1 MAASHQVGAA
11 LVAARG
17 VTKPNSPKAQSLAS
31 SVCLL
36 RGGILTKTA
45 IALAPSNSR
54 APAMS
59 FRPRAMSQGAC
70 SGSLVLGR
78 LTVSALC
85 AVLGLWVVLGRGFL
99 WVYFFNFCFPLCSW
113 MNRPTF
119 CCVVY
124 QFFRGDTVVFSI
136 LSALEQ

>member
-1 MAASHQVGAA
+1 MATAVAASHQVGAA

-17 VTKPNSPKAQSLAS
+17 VTKPNSPKAQPLAS
-31 SVCLL
+31 SLCLL
-36 RGGILTKTA
+36 RGGIVTKTA

-78 LTVSALC
+78 LIVSALGT
-85 AVLGLWVVLGRGFL
+85 VLGLWVVLGRGFL
-99 WVYFFNFCFPLCSW
+99 WVFCFFVS
-113 MNRPTF
+113 F
-119 CCVVY
+119 
-124 QFFRGDTVVFSI
+124 
-136 LSALEQ
+136 ALG

>member
-17 VTKPNSPKAQSLAS
+17 VTKPNSPKAQPLAS
-31 SVCLL
+31 SLCLL
-36 RGGILTKTA
+36 RGGILTKTT

-78 LTVSALC
+78 LIVSALV
-85 AVLGLWVVLGRGFL
+85 AILGLWVVLGRGFL
-99 WVYFFNFCFPLCSW
+99 WVFCFPLCSW
-113 MNRPTF
+113 MNRPTC

-124 QFFRGDTVVFSI
+124 QIFRGDTVVFSI